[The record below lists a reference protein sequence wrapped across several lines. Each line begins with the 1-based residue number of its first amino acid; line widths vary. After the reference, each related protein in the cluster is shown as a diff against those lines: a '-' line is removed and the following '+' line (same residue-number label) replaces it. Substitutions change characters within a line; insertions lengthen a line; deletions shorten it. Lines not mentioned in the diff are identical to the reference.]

1 MKRKLY
7 MLLLLLVPLT
17 ALAGDGADEKKTP
30 GILKPVMWLKTL
42 IDSMAVATIDRSYIE
57 QPKRPWAVELRN
69 EFNESTLKMN
79 SDFPTVS
86 GKNGNIT
93 TETSSGFTTSVGLW
107 AGYRGY
113 GLGWSK
119 ELTGGLG
126 STLSFG
132 AMGGSF
138 GINFRINRYKSDTP
152 KVKVTYDDKDTTFD
166 LDEKMDLDD
175 PISVRS
181 LFLDGYYMFNGRH
194 FSYAAAY
201 DQSLRQRRSA
211 GSLMAGAMYYHSS
224 IDYTDQSNWPLVA
237 FMQGV
242 GKLKF
247 TQACVGLGYAYNWV
261 PARGWLISAQAM
273 PMLQFYNKISAY
285 TYRFKLLGEDITDL
299 VVFDFGPDDE
309 GSGDDDGTDEL
320 VYELI
325 ELSEDNVV
333 KTHNRI
339 GWNFDARLAVVYNWE
354 RFYLRVYG
362 HYNRFRYSNDMGHG
376 RMSEW
381 RAYAS
386 LGFRF

>member
-1 MKRKLY
+1 
-7 MLLLLLVPLT
+7 
-17 ALAGDGADEKKTP
+17 
-30 GILKPVMWLKTL
+30 
-42 IDSMAVATIDRSYIE
+42 
-57 QPKRPWAVELRN
+57 
-69 EFNESTLKMN
+69 
-79 SDFPTVS
+79 
-86 GKNGNIT
+86 
-93 TETSSGFTTSVGLW
+93 
-107 AGYRGY
+107 
-113 GLGWSK
+113 
-119 ELTGGLG
+119 
-126 STLSFG
+126 
-132 AMGGSF
+132 
-138 GINFRINRYKSDTP
+138 
-152 KVKVTYDDKDTTFD
+152 VTYDDKDTTFD

-201 DQSLRQRRSA
+201 DQSLIQRRSA